1 MEKFPYKSDF
11 SIDDDL
17 HPMLHTFPALL
28 IKGRRPETTCGGAR
42 RGVLRQRLATAAP
55 GGTGPRPPGT
65 TTRTRGARCDRSGSN
80 SGEGS
85 AGPEPKTAT
94 VERREASVPRMGRK
108 APRQAPGLPRYVQAP
123 RVPRKHPY
131 DSRRSAHPF
140 RGCVKR
146 QSKTRAQKT
155 RRGNENGC
163 LKSEYGSAALL
174 VLILRSAQLER
185 FRRLERTY
193 ARLET

>member
-1 MEKFPYKSDF
+1 
-11 SIDDDL
+11 
-17 HPMLHTFPALL
+17 
-28 IKGRRPETTCGGAR
+28 
-42 RGVLRQRLATAAP
+42 
-55 GGTGPRPPGT
+55 
-65 TTRTRGARCDRSGSN
+65 
-80 SGEGS
+80 
-85 AGPEPKTAT
+85 
-94 VERREASVPRMGRK
+94 
-108 APRQAPGLPRYVQAP
+108 
-123 RVPRKHPY
+123 
-131 DSRRSAHPF
+131 
-140 RGCVKR
+140 VKR